1 MGQAKNVAI
10 EIEER
15 GFDDIDK
22 YICSECVEDNYL
34 KQWIDENAT
43 EIMECAYCGNTHPVV
58 LMTDLMYVL
67 MDTFRKYY
75 GYAVE
80 HLGWDGREGGYQ
92 GTTYDTEDV
101 VNNFAEEISSN
112 QQVLDDIV
120 EAIGYD
126 QAWCDEEPYGLTERE
141 RREYSWKFFSDL
153 VKYKNRYFFF
163 DEENDEYHE
172 KYTPLD
178 ILYIISEQA
187 KKLGIIKTILE
198 NSVFYRVRIFKNKNE
213 VVLDGA
219 NLGAPPKECA
229 QTDRMSAC
237 GISAFYAS
245 DKFETS
251 LKEVQKENSN
261 NNIIAVGQFKNLKAL
276 KCLDLTAINEIK
288 LPSIFEL
295 EKYDEREA
303 ILFLKGLNKELTRPI
318 KDLQPIEYVPTQIF
332 AEYFKLVQKLDGIK
346 YNSSKNKN
354 GTCYVLF
361 FNNEQCI
368 EDKKNILGEDVCQLK
383 LVKAYNL

>member
-22 YICSECVEDNYL
+22 YICSECVEDDYL

-43 EIMECAYCGNTHPVV
+43 ETIECDYCGNIHPVV
-58 LMTDLMYVL
+58 LMTDFMYIL
-67 MDTFRKYY
+67 MDTFCKYY
-75 GYAVE
+75 ENAEGNLY
-80 HLGWDGREGGYQ
+80 WDNEEYEYWGS
-92 GTTYDTEDV
+92 TYDSEYV
-101 VNNFAEEISSN
+101 VNDFAAQISSN
-112 QQVLDDIV
+112 QQVIDDIIN
-120 EAIGYD
+120 AIHD
-126 QAWCDEEPYGLTERE
+126 ISWCKMDPYGLTERE
-141 RREYSWKFFSDL
+141 RREYSWKSFSDL

-187 KKLGIIKTILE
+187 KKLDIIKTIPK
-198 NSVFYRVRIFKNKNE
+198 NFDFYRVRIFSKKDDL
-213 VVLDGA
+213 VLDGA

-237 GISAFYAS
+237 GISSFYAS
-245 DKFETS
+245 DDIETS
-251 LKEVQKENSN
+251 LKEIQKENSDN
-261 NNIIAVGQFKNLKAL
+261 KEFVAIGQFKNLRDL

-288 LPSIFEL
+288 LPSIFDL

-303 ILFLKGLNKELTRPI
+303 IFFLKGLNKELTRPI

-368 EDKKNILGEDVCQLK
+368 ENKKNILEEDVCQLK

>member
-67 MDTFRKYY
+67 IDTFRKYY

>member
-1 MGQAKNVAI
+1 M
-10 EIEER
+10 
-15 GFDDIDK
+15 
-22 YICSECVEDNYL
+22 
-34 KQWIDENAT
+34 
-43 EIMECAYCGNTHPVV
+43 
-58 LMTDLMYVL
+58 MTIQRSY
-67 MDTFRKYY
+67 
-75 GYAVE
+75 
-80 HLGWDGREGGYQ
+80 
-92 GTTYDTEDV
+92 V

-112 QQVLDDIV
+112 QQVLDDVV

-141 RREYSWKFFSDL
+141 RREYSWKSFSDL

-187 KKLGIIKTILE
+187 KKLDIIKTIPQ
-198 NSVFYRVRIFKNKNE
+198 NFDFYRVRIFSKKDDL
-213 VVLDGA
+213 VLDGA

-237 GISAFYAS
+237 GISSFYAS
-245 DKFETS
+245 DDIETS
-251 LKEVQKENSN
+251 LKEIQKENSDN
-261 NNIIAVGQFKNLKAL
+261 KEFVAVGQFKNLRDL

-288 LPSIFEL
+288 LPSIFDL

-303 ILFLKGLNKELTRPI
+303 IFFLKGLNKELTRPI

-361 FNNEQCI
+361 FNNEQCS
-368 EDKKNILGEDVCQLK
+368 ENKKNILEEDVCQLK